1 MILDFSILLV
11 GDCIWFIRISNLETH
26 TSQSFTSAKMR
37 SLVLLLAMI
46 LTIESALINHT
57 RLRQTRT
64 NNPNNEI
71 FGQQLPKDLVQI
83 FSQWL
88 KKIDMEDQ
96 WMTYKLEDKA
106 STQSTWKSTQA
117 ESPTT
122 PTSLTSTITKI
133 TKYL

>member
-57 RLRQTRT
+57 RLRQTKN
-64 NNPNNEI
+64 NNPNNEV

-106 STQSTWKSTQA
+106 STKVPKVLGKVPKLKVLRLLRRLRLQ
-117 ESPTT
+117 
-122 PTSLTSTITKI
+122 
-133 TKYL
+133 